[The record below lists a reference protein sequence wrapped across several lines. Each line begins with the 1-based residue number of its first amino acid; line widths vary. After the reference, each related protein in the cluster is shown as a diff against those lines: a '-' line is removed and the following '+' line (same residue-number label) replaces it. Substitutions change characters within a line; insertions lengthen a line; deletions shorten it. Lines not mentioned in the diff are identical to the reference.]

1 MNGSEKR
8 ATKQRERTNRF
19 LFYAAAVLLIL
30 AWLTLFL
37 ENEAAL
43 DWIQGIGWAVGALGL
58 VLIVLPMPTLRKL
71 GQPEEGQDWTHTSI
85 LVKTGIYALVRHPLY
100 LGWALLYV
108 ALALLSQHWLTL
120 LLTLPGVACLVLIS
134 RMEERDLVAKFGEV
148 YKRYQDTVPAMNLPL
163 GILRLLRRKTFSR
176 EGL

>member
-1 MNGSEKR
+1 MNRKEP
-8 ATKQRERTNRF
+8 NRL

-30 AWLTLFL
+30 TWLTLFL

-43 DWIQGIGWAVGALGL
+43 GWMQGIGWAVGALSL
-58 VLIVLPMPTLRKL
+58 VLIGLPMIILRRR
-71 GQPEEGQDWTHTSI
+71 GQPEEGQDWTHTST
-85 LVKTGIYALVRHPLY
+85 LVDTGIYALVRHPLY

-120 LLTLPGVACLVLIS
+120 VLALPGVVCLVLIS

-148 YKRYQDTVPAMNLPL
+148 YEHYQDTVPAMNLPL
-163 GILRLLRRKTFSR
+163 GILRLLRRKTSSEENF
-176 EGL
+176 